1 MLYAFGFGRTPVEVN
16 PMRMCELL
24 VGLPDVNVL
33 GVVDGPIPSLSGTRD
48 SHLSVWLFRFG
59 GWPVAEHRVVLG
71 SEEALGHGLG
81 EEWRSTLA
89 GLLL

>member
-1 MLYAFGFGRTPVEVN
+1 MEVN
-16 PMRMCELL
+16 PRRMCELL

-33 GVVDGPIPSLSGTRD
+33 GGVDGPISQSDRHPG
-48 SHLSVWLFRFG
+48 WLRLALGCLGFG

-71 SEEALGHGLG
+71 SEEALGYGLG